1 MATLT
6 ETTKK
11 PKHHSSSPKRKTA
24 AYKRKFAKVM
34 REAYKGRLHSGKSGK
49 KVTSAAQAKA
59 IAHSEA
65 MKAGKK
71 KN

>member
-1 MATLT
+1 MPTLT
-6 ETTKK
+6 ETKQK
-11 PKHHSSSPKRKTA
+11 PKHHSSSPKRKTG

-34 REAYKGRLHSGKSGK
+34 REAYKGKLHSGRSGK

-65 MKAGKK
+65 MKAASKK
-71 KN
+71 